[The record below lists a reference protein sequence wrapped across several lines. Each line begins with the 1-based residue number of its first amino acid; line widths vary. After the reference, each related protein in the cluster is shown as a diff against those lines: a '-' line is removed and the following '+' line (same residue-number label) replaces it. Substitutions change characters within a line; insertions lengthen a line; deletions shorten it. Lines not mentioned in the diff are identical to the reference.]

1 MDRPSLV
8 EPGTKYF
15 FNETLKKVKLKNSKY
30 NNNLVNLFL
39 FLFFIFVVLVF
50 LYYKKQM
57 KITKNKI
64 KLTNLEKQ
72 QYILN
77 QVRKANEKKLQND
90 PNMITNLP
98 KYESEFE
105 NFNTFG

>member
-15 FNETLKKVKLKNSKY
+15 FNETLKKVKLTNSKY
-30 NNNLVNLFL
+30 NNNLVNFVL

-57 KITKNKI
+57 KNKKI
-64 KLTNLEKQ
+64 KLKLTNLEKQ

-105 NFNTFG
+105 SFNTFG